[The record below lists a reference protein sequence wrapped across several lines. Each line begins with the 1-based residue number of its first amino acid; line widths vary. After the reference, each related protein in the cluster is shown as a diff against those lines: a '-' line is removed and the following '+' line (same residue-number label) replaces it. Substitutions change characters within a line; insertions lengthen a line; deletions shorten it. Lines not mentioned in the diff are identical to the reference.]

1 VRPLSAAAGL
11 ALAVSLVAGCGSGG
25 GDDPTVASAPTGTS
39 TQPTTSTP
47 QPCADLPPTEEPRPG
62 TGPDLAQKP
71 VVEPAQAPPPCGLV
85 VREVVVGDGAEVAA
99 GSEVRAKYVGA
110 FYDSG
115 EEFDSSWRVSPD
127 QTLPFEVGAGNL
139 IAGFDQGVLG
149 MREGGR
155 REVVVPSELGYGSE
169 GVGPIPPDATLV
181 FVIDVVGVDA
191 A

>member
-1 VRPLSAAAGL
+1 VRPLHAAAGL
-11 ALAVSLVAGCGSGG
+11 LLAATLVAGCGG
-25 GDDPTVASAPTGTS
+25 GDESAVAGAQASGTPTQ
-39 TQPTTSTP
+39 QPASTP

-62 TGPDLAQKP
+62 TGTDLAQKP
-71 VVEPAQAPPPCGLV
+71 AVEPAQGPPPCGLV
-85 VREVVVGDGAEVAA
+85 LRDVVVGDGAEVTT
-99 GSEVRAKYVGA
+99 GSQVRAKYVGA

-115 EEFDSSWRVSPD
+115 EEFDSSWRIGPD

-139 IAGFDQGVLG
+139 IADFDQGVLG

-181 FVIDVVGVDA
+181 FVIDVVGVDGA
-191 A
+191 

>member
-1 VRPLSAAAGL
+1 VRPLAAAAGL
-11 ALAVSLVAGCGSGG
+11 ALAVALVAGCGSGG
-25 GDDPTVASAPTGTS
+25 DPTGASTRATGAPTQQPAS
-39 TQPTTSTP
+39 TA
-47 QPCADLPPTEEPRPG
+47 QPCADLPPTEDPRPG
-62 TGPDLAQKP
+62 TGADLAQKP
-71 VVEPAQAPPPCGLV
+71 AVEPAQGPPPCGLV
-85 VREVVVGDGAEVAA
+85 LRDVVVGDGAEVTA
-99 GSEVRAKYVGA
+99 GSQVRAKYVGA

-115 EEFDSSWRVSPD
+115 EEFDSSWRIGPD